1 MDSPN
6 KTNQH
11 HWGQSQHLH
20 MTETLDLAIARGKAG
35 GRSSLH
41 THQSKRNWFL
51 VVEGIVRVV
60 AIEGDR
66 EHAFDVWP
74 GVAVS
79 VAPGV
84 PHRMEFITDATLY
97 ELYTAAKGQTV
108 DLADIQRFDEGRGE

>member
-35 GRSSLH
+35 GRSSMH
-41 THQSKRNWFL
+41 THQNKRNWFL
-51 VVEGIVRVV
+51 VVEGCVRVV
-60 AIEGDR
+60 ECADGGEYS
-66 EHAFDVWP
+66 FDLRP
-74 GVAVS
+74 GHAVS
-79 VAPGV
+79 VPPGI
-84 PHRMEFITDATLY
+84 PHRMEFVTDATLY
-97 ELYTAAKGQTV
+97 ELYTAAEGQTV